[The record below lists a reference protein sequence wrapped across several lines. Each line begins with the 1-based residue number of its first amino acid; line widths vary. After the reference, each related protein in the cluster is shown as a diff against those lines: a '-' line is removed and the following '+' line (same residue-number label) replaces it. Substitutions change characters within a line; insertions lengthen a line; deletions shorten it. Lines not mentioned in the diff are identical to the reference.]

1 MDMNGEQLI
10 PLPRQRVWEAL
21 NDPETLKACIPGCES
36 IERVSDA
43 EYKIAMTAAIG
54 PVKAKFSGKLLLSDL
69 NPPESYTIA
78 FEGSGGAAGF
88 GKGGAKVVLAPEGD
102 STRLVYTAHATVGGK
117 LAQIGSRL
125 IDGVAKKM
133 TEDFSRSSIRSS
145 RRLRRKRHLPL
156 GKQRPRQERPCPPG
170 PGSSSPSSSRWRCSS
185 SGADRYGVGTTTSI
199 RPRMR
204 STDAESPAAS
214 ASLACAVSHA
224 SSGRRHPRSDA
235 VSTASATL
243 SGARSPERNN
253 ALAPI
258 RRDSG
263 SSIFFNTSLR
273 TAPPITAFTA
283 P

>member
-133 TEDFSRSSIRSS
+133 TEDFFA
-145 RRLRRKRHLPL
+145 KFNQVVAPA
-156 GKQRPRQERPCPPG
+156 P
-170 PGSSSPSSSRWRCSS
+170 
-185 SGADRYGVGTTTSI
+185 
-199 RPRMR
+199 
-204 STDAESPAAS
+204 AEATPAARE
-214 ASLACAVSHA
+214 AATAPRKTLPAWAWVIVAIVIAMAV
-224 SSGRRHPRSDA
+224 
-235 VSTASATL
+235 L
-243 SGARSPERNN
+243 I
-253 ALAPI
+253 I
-258 RRDSG
+258 RR
-263 SSIFFNTSLR
+263 
-273 TAPPITAFTA
+273 
-283 P
+283 